1 LQLDILTMK
10 FTSTNKDKSDLKII
24 IITSIITT
32 LLSTI
37 AQYALQKNQ
46 LSNEQSYWTKR
57 YNIENLQRT
66 NDVRMKIIED
76 LSSEILQLEV
86 QAKEIKLQS
95 VVVQYEKNEQ
105 NLEELK
111 QLVIKYHKDLYKVS
125 SKIEIAS
132 VYFDN
137 NVDINL
143 QKLGKALADNY
154 QNNYI
159 KESTSDTSL
168 IEFNRDFE
176 TIEKLSKVKK
186 ETFENMLKNMNT
198 DWDETSKK

>member
-1 LQLDILTMK
+1 MK